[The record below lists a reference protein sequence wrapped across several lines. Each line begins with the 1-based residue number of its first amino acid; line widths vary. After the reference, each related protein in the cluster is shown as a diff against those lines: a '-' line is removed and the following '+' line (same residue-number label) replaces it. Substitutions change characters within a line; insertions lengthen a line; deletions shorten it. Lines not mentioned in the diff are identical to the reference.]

1 MCCHSGVDVIAC
13 VVIPVLQED
22 SKIERI
28 EMQRQNLSQQLRT
41 MLETNNNSNNPMA
54 RAAMQ
59 KRQMPPVILDQNQ
72 STVTAWKSQIRCL
85 VFIRTSQPQPSWH
98 HKHPVPCFDQ
108 NQSSASVTCNCWKP
122 EIFSEFLFI
131 YLFYQKIIV

>member
-1 MCCHSGVDVIAC
+1 MCHHGGVDVIVC
-13 VVIPVLQED
+13 VVMMVSRHCLCRHGGFDVIVLVVIPVLQED

-59 KRQMPPVILDQNQ
+59 KRQMPPVILD
-72 STVTAWKSQIRCL
+72 
-85 VFIRTSQPQPSWH
+85 
-98 HKHPVPCFDQ
+98 
-108 NQSSASVTCNCWKP
+108 
-122 EIFSEFLFI
+122 
-131 YLFYQKIIV
+131 

>member
-1 MCCHSGVDVIAC
+1 MCRLGGVDVIVC

-41 MLETNNNSNNPMA
+41 MLETNNNNNPMA

-59 KRQMPPVILDQNQ
+59 KRQMPPVILD
-72 STVTAWKSQIRCL
+72 
-85 VFIRTSQPQPSWH
+85 
-98 HKHPVPCFDQ
+98 
-108 NQSSASVTCNCWKP
+108 
-122 EIFSEFLFI
+122 
-131 YLFYQKIIV
+131 

>member
-1 MCCHSGVDVIAC
+1 MCVVMMVSRHCLCRHGGFDVIVL

-22 SKIERI
+22 SKVERI

-59 KRQMPPVILDQNQ
+59 KRQMPPVILD
-72 STVTAWKSQIRCL
+72 
-85 VFIRTSQPQPSWH
+85 
-98 HKHPVPCFDQ
+98 
-108 NQSSASVTCNCWKP
+108 
-122 EIFSEFLFI
+122 
-131 YLFYQKIIV
+131 

>member
-1 MCCHSGVDVIAC
+1 MC

-41 MLETNNNSNNPMA
+41 MLETNNNPMA

-59 KRQMPPVILDQNQ
+59 KRQMPPVILD
-72 STVTAWKSQIRCL
+72 
-85 VFIRTSQPQPSWH
+85 
-98 HKHPVPCFDQ
+98 
-108 NQSSASVTCNCWKP
+108 
-122 EIFSEFLFI
+122 
-131 YLFYQKIIV
+131 